1 MDMRT
6 FRCRQAPPISF
17 TYRNGSGVLSEHTLL
32 YWQENTQAL
41 QGRERTG
48 AFASFRKA
56 QIVTLLSGAEFIDQA
71 PVQTAPN
78 PWARAEGGF
87 SPRIYFLGFTAEERA
102 PLELL
107 AAEKGLHV
115 MPALTRYL
123 EFCCCGQ
130 RVRWRDLQ
138 QAFDRRAWVLHPQ
151 QLRIT
156 LETGQLPEHHP
167 WLF

>member
-1 MDMRT
+1 MDMRK

-17 TYRNGSGVLSEHTLL
+17 TYRNNRGGLSEHTLL

-56 QIVTLLSGAEFIDQA
+56 QIVTLRSGAGLIDQG
-71 PVQTAPN
+71 PVQAAPN
-78 PWARAEGGF
+78 PWARAAGGF
-87 SPRIYFLGFTAEERA
+87 SPRIFFLGFTAEERA

-107 AAEKGLHV
+107 AAEKGMHV
-115 MPALTRYL
+115 MPALARYL

-130 RVRWRDLQ
+130 RARWRDLQ
-138 QAFDRRAWVLHPQ
+138 QAFDRRAWVLPPQ
-151 QLRIT
+151 QLRMA